1 MTSSLGFDLPYSIES
16 IHVFKYSLMFENNR
30 RPPWLNWLFLA
41 MFLWSS
47 WQLAGFW
54 IQQLRG

>member
-1 MTSSLGFDLPYSIES
+1 MAAGGGLPCYGNLEGPAPLIMQPD
-16 IHVFKYSLMFENNR
+16 KPQ
-30 RPPWLNWLFLA
+30 RPAWLNWLFLG

-54 IQQLRG
+54 LQRLHG

>member
-1 MTSSLGFDLPYSIES
+1 MADPQT
-16 IHVFKYSLMFENNR
+16 R
-30 RPPWLNWLFLA
+30 RPAWLNWLFLA

-54 IQQLRG
+54 LQRLHG

>member
-1 MTSSLGFDLPYSIES
+1 MPSGGCAA
-16 IHVFKYSLMFENNR
+16 MFENDR

-47 WQLAGFW
+47 WILAGYWFN
-54 IQQLRG
+54 QMHQ

>member
-1 MTSSLGFDLPYSIES
+1 
-16 IHVFKYSLMFENNR
+16 MFENAR

-47 WQLAGFW
+47 WTLAGYWFTQL
-54 IQQLRG
+54 QQ

>member
-1 MTSSLGFDLPYSIES
+1 MTPEP
-16 IHVFKYSLMFENNR
+16 R
-30 RPPWLNWLFLA
+30 QRPAWLNWLFLL

-54 IQQLRG
+54 IERLHG